1 MATGIRNEQVFHSS
15 EDVYN
20 YLQEKLSDKL
30 VIEHVKRVIHNSDD
44 EFNKLQE

>member
-1 MATGIRNEQVFHSS
+1 MATGIRNEQVFHSP